1 MVGHNK
7 VALITDTH
15 FGLRKGSQIFHDYF
29 EDFYKNVFFPKLDE
43 LGIDTVI
50 HLGDVFDVRKG
61 IDYWSLA
68 WSKRVFFDE
77 LSKRNIDT
85 HIIVGNHDIF
95 YKTSLKIHS
104 PGLNLTEYPNI
115 TTYNEPQIV
124 NIKGVDIC
132 MIPWICEDNVDHFV
146 TMLDSDHKA
155 KLAMGHLEICG
166 FYANQNYQCTT
177 GIDSTILSEFDR
189 VFSGHFHKKNTTGNI
204 TYLGNPYQLY
214 WNDEGDTRGFH
225 IFDLGSLDL
234 DFVPNP
240 HKMYSKLYYND
251 TKKQDIPVEECKNNY
266 IKLIIEKSSDPKKL
280 TKLVDQLYA
289 VGIHDLKIIE
299 TFDVS
304 IDDDIE
310 IESEDTLTSI
320 GKYVYALEDSF
331 NKESI
336 LDIMK
341 SLYVESQEV

>member
-1 MVGHNK
+1 MGARNNK
-7 VALITDTH
+7 VGVITDTH

-29 EDFYKNVFFPKLDE
+29 ENFYKNVFFPKLDE

-50 HLGDVFDVRKG
+50 HMGDVFDVRKG
-61 IDYWSLA
+61 IDYWSLD

-77 LSKRNIDT
+77 LQKRNIDT

-115 TTYNEPQIV
+115 TTYNRPQVV
-124 NIKGVDIC
+124 NIKGKDVF
-132 MIPWICEDNVDHFV
+132 MIPWICEDNVNEFV
-146 TMLDSDHKA
+146 KVLESTDS
-155 KLAMGHLEICG
+155 KLGMGHLEICG

-177 GIDSTILSEFDR
+177 GIDGNLFSDFDR
-189 VFSGHFHKKNTTGNI
+189 VFSGHFHKKNTSGNI

-225 IFDLGSLDL
+225 IFDMGTMDL
-234 DFVPNP
+234 DFIPNP
-240 HKMYSKLYYND
+240 YKMYSKIYYND
-251 TKKQDIPVEECKNNY
+251 SKEQNFVLEEHQNNY
-266 IKLIIEKSSDPKKL
+266 IKLIIEKSSDQKKL
-280 TKLVDQLYA
+280 TQLIDKLYS
-289 VGIHDLKIIE
+289 VGIHDLKVIE
-299 TFDVS
+299 TFDTR

-310 IESEDTLTSI
+310 IQSEDTLTSI
-320 GKYVYALEDSF
+320 GKYIYALEETF

>member
-1 MVGHNK
+1 MAEHNK
-7 VALITDTH
+7 VAIITDTH

-50 HLGDVFDVRKG
+50 HMGDVFDVRKG

-77 LSKRNIDT
+77 LVKRNIET

-115 TTYNEPQIV
+115 TTYDTPQV
-124 NIKGVDIC
+124 ATIKSQEVF
-132 MIPWICEDNVDHFV
+132 MIPWICEDNVEQF
-146 TMLDSDHKA
+146 TKILGTTNS
-155 KLAMGHLEICG
+155 KLAMGHLEISG

-177 GIDSTILSEFDR
+177 GIDAHIFSSFER

-214 WNDEGDTRGFH
+214 WSDEGDVRGFH
-225 IFDLGSLDL
+225 IFDLGTMDL

-240 HKMYSKLYYND
+240 YRMYSKIYYND
-251 TKKQDIPVEECKNNY
+251 TKKQKINLEDYEKTY
-266 IKLIIEKSSDPKKL
+266 IKLIVEKSSSQKKL
-280 TKLVDQLYA
+280 TELIDNLYSK
-289 VGIHDLKIIE
+289 GIHDLKVIE
-299 TFDVS
+299 TFDIK
-304 IDDDIE
+304 IDDDVE

-320 GKYVYALEDSF
+320 GKYIYAMEDSF
-331 NKESI
+331 DKEQI
-336 LDIMK
+336 LNIMK

>member
-1 MVGHNK
+1 MVARK
-7 VALITDTH
+7 VALLTDTH
-15 FGLRKGSQIFHDYF
+15 FGMKKGSQIFHDYF

-50 HLGDVFDVRKG
+50 HLGDLFDVRKG

-77 LSKRNIDT
+77 LAKRNIDT

-95 YKTSLKIHS
+95 YKTSLKINS

-115 TTYNEPQIV
+115 TTYDEPQVV
-124 NIKGVDIC
+124 NIKGTDIF
-132 MIPWICEDNVDHFV
+132 MIPWLCEDNVNNFV
-146 TMLDSDHKA
+146 KVLESKHKA
-155 KLAMGHLEICG
+155 KLVMGHLEICG
-166 FYANQNYQCTT
+166 FYANQNYQCTNGLDGQT
-177 GIDSTILSEFDR
+177 LSGFDR

-214 WNDEGDTRGFH
+214 WNDEGDVRGFH
-225 IFDLGSLDL
+225 IFDVESLDL

-240 HKMYSKLYYND
+240 NKMYSKIYYND
-251 TKKQDIPVEECKNNY
+251 TKDQKLHLEDYRDNY
-266 IKLIIEKSSDPKKL
+266 IKLIIEKSSNQKKL

-289 VGIHDLKIIE
+289 IGIHDLKIIE

-304 IDDDIE
+304 IDADIE

-320 GKYVYALEDSF
+320 GKYVYALEESF
-331 NKESI
+331 NKEDI
-336 LDIMK
+336 LNIMK
-341 SLYVESQEV
+341 SLYVESQEI